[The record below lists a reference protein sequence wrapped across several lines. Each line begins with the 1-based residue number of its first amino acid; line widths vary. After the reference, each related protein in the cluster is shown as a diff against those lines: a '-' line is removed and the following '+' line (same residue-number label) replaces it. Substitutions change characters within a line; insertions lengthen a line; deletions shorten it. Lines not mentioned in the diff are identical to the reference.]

1 MERGSSIFPSSP
13 VPRRALFA
21 LAKVIEKIPFEAGQC
36 LFEEGESGTAFW
48 MIRQGTLEMYKSF
61 FGERHRLTLL
71 SRGAILGEANLYDD
85 SPRTS
90 TVQAITDGKA
100 YRISNCHARALLEA
114 HPVLGLG
121 ILRAFAAR
129 STLVEQTL
137 LENLVQSNLD
147 LKIQNARLEG
157 RVRKRVQHLE
167 EHNSDLRRLAWTD
180 SLTGCG
186 NRRGLERALKQA
198 CQSEPRFAV
207 AIFDVDHFK
216 HYNDTHGHL
225 EGDRALQTLVRLVL
239 RRLRP
244 DDFLARYGG
253 EEFCL
258 LLRDVDGPTAT
269 RVCERLRQ
277 SISDFGFPFEHQQ
290 PLGDFTVSMGLALA
304 PAEGKSPQTL
314 LKLADDR
321 LYEAKHLGRNRLVGG
336 SDASL

>member
-1 MERGSSIFPSSP
+1 
-13 VPRRALFA
+13 VPRSALLS
-21 LAKVIEKIPFEAGQC
+21 LANVLVKHPFEAGEC
-36 LFEEGESGTAFW
+36 LFEEGEIGTTFW

-85 SPRTS
+85 SARTC
-90 TVQAITDGKA
+90 TVQAITDGRA
-100 YRISNCHARALLEA
+100 YRIRNCDARALLEE
-114 HPVLGLG
+114 HPVLALG
-121 ILRAFAAR
+121 ILRAFASRA
-129 STLVEQTL
+129 TLVEQNL
-137 LENLVQSNLD
+137 VESLVQSNLD
-147 LKIQNARLEG
+147 LKIHNARLEG
-157 RVRKRVQHLE
+157 RVRKRVKHLE

-180 SLTGCG
+180 SLTGCS
-186 NRRGLERALKQA
+186 NRRGLDRNLKQA
-198 CQSEPRFAV
+198 CQDESRFAV

-216 HYNDTHGHL
+216 HYNDAHGHL

-244 DDFLARYGG
+244 DDLLARYGG

-258 LLRDVDGPTAT
+258 LLRDVDAPTAV

-277 SISDFGFPFEHQQ
+277 SICDFGFPFEHQQ

-304 PAEGKSPQTL
+304 PSEGTTPQAL

-321 LYEAKHLGRNRLVGG
+321 LYEAKRLGRNRLVGG
-336 SDASL
+336 PDASL